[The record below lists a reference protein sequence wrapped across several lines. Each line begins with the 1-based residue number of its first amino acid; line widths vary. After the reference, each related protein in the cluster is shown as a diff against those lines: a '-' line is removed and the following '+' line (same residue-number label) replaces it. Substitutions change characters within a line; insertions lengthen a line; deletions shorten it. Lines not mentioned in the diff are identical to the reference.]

1 MTAVATEARCPY
13 CDGAGYYKEAVP
25 FGHPNF
31 SRALPCVCK
40 LEQRAQREKAATHS
54 RLLQLSSL
62 AGRFASATLDSFEVA
77 TRPYPGPVE
86 WYDLARLDRR
96 MRWYA
101 PDMQR
106 QSLRA
111 AVDLA
116 RAFLATPRGGLLFQG
131 PYGSGKT
138 HLAYA
143 VAHALLERGHT
154 LAADSLPALLEFI
167 KAGFEDDSASRRI
180 QDLKTVDVLL
190 LDDVG
195 TERATDWS
203 AEQVYNI
210 INHRYVFD
218 LWTIFT
224 SNVPLVYFTGR
235 IGSRIAEFAQVAS
248 VIAYDMRLL
257 RGQRSA
263 S

>member
-1 MTAVATEARCPY
+1 VVTAGTEARCPH
-13 CDGAGYYKEAVP
+13 CDGAGFYKEAVP

-31 SRALPCVCK
+31 ARALPCVCK
-40 LEQRAQREKAATHS
+40 LEERVERARIAQRT
-54 RLLQLSSL
+54 RLLQLDGI
-62 AGRFASATLDSFEVA
+62 AGRFAHSTLDNFEVA
-77 TRPYPGPVE
+77 TRPCPGPVE
-86 WYDLARLDRR
+86 WYDLTRLDRR
-96 MRWYA
+96 QRWYA

-106 QSLRA
+106 QSLTA

-116 RAFLATPRGGLLFQG
+116 CAYAAKPSGGLLFQG

-143 VAHALLERGHT
+143 VAHALLERDHT

-167 KAGFEDDSASRRI
+167 KAGYDDDSASRRI

-257 RGQRSA
+257 LRQRSA